1 MQSKR
6 RQAQPRQATSV
17 AAVVLALVLS
27 VLAGAL
33 PTWAAPAKSAT
44 KPPAKPATK
53 PTVKPTGTT
62 TSAPKAG
69 SAKPGAKGATQATAK
84 KPAKITLG
92 AVRQTQLARDRV
104 RAKRAAASVRVNALK
119 ASQRRVT
126 LALSDLNSSVRVT
139 SVALDKAQRA
149 AVRAERE
156 LSDASARK
164 ARTELKIGR
173 LRQSRLQSALAAYA
187 QPAASSLDN
196 YINASSPSEAGRRQI
211 YDTLAKRGTAQ
222 ALDELSALQEDLSIE
237 RSLAARARK
246 RATGYR
252 SSVAGRL
259 SSYQSAR
266 SDQQKF
272 AAQLESRLES
282 QLAESAALS
291 DLDRGLST
299 RLASQNSSL
308 ARQLAAAGAGGRGGG
323 RLVFSEIA
331 ASGGGDTHGIVVAA
345 AIRGKLAAMLAA
357 AQADGIYLT
366 GGGYRSPSAQVQLR
380 IAHCGGSSFAIYQM
394 SASSCRPPTARPGA
408 SMHERGLA
416 IDFQQG
422 GGTLTRGSS
431 AYAWLRRNAG
441 RFGFLNLASEP
452 WHWSINGR

>member
-1 MQSKR
+1 MKPQRSQAR
-6 RQAQPRQATSV
+6 RVRRFERAIAVLCTLLVMAGPGAFGPP
-17 AAVVLALVLS
+17 AA
-27 VLAGAL
+27 
-33 PTWAAPAKSAT
+33 AA
-44 KPPAKPATK
+44 AKPANTTK
-53 PTVKPTGTT
+53 PASKPANKP
-62 TSAPKAG
+62 TSAPKPTTKPA
-69 SAKPGAKGATQATAK
+69 SANATTK
-84 KPAKITLG
+84 KAAKITLG
-92 AVRQTQLARDRV
+92 AVRQTQLARDQV
-104 RAKRAAASVRVNALK
+104 RAKRAAASGRVNALR

-126 LALSDLNSSVRVT
+126 QALSDLNSSVRVT

-149 AVRAERE
+149 AVRADRD
-156 LSDASARK
+156 LADAK
-164 ARTELKIGR
+164 ARQASTEAKIGG
-173 LRQSRLQSALAAYA
+173 LRKTRLQSALAAYA

-196 YINASSPSEAGRRQI
+196 YINASSASDAGRRQI
-211 YDTLAKRGTAQ
+211 FDTLAKRGTAQ
-222 ALDELSALQEDLSIE
+222 ALDELSALEEDLGIE
-237 RSLAARARK
+237 RSLADRARK
-246 RATGYR
+246 RAAGYR
-252 SSVAGRL
+252 SSVADRL

-266 SDQQKF
+266 SGQQKF
-272 AAQLESRLES
+272 ASQLEARLES

-299 RLASQNSSL
+299 RLAGQNSAL

-331 ASGGGDTHGIVVAA
+331 ATGGGDTHGIVVAS
-345 AIRGKLAAMLAA
+345 AIRAKLASMLAA

-366 GGGYRSPSAQVQLR
+366 GGGYRSPAAQVQLR

-422 GGTLTRGSS
+422 GSTLTRGSS